1 MNILFILVALVALF
15 LALKAVAFFRREERE
30 EKDIDDSNPYL
41 HPELAEKLL
50 NPEMTVYVRVAR
62 PDEHDEHGKHNS
74 DEQHSRPSS
83 LSGLSS
89 STSPTKRGNER
100 WNEKGSN
107 KRNRRNV
114 YEAFLKP
121 ALDNILSFLGLL
133 LLSPVFI
140 IVIIAI
146 KVDDPGPVF
155 FTQCRITRDKK
166 FFRLHKFR
174 SMKMSTPHDMPT
186 HMLQNPEQYIT
197 RVGKFLRRSSLD
209 ELPQIWDIFRGRMSI
224 IGPRPALWNQADL
237 IFERDRWGA
246 NDIKPGLTGLAQIS
260 GRDQLEIKDKAELDG
275 IYTQQLKENS
285 ISGFSVDIRC
295 FFGTLLPVLRS
306 EGIVEGKKN
315 N

>member
-30 EKDIDDSNPYL
+30 EKDIYDSNPYL

-50 NPEMTVYVRVAR
+50 SQEMAVYVNM
-62 PDEHDEHGKHNS
+62 HQSLNKNS
-74 DEQHSRPSS
+74 KHSRPSS
-83 LSGLSS
+83 IPSKKGN
-89 STSPTKRGNER
+89 KERNRGR
-100 WNEKGSN
+100 N
-107 KRNRRNV
+107 KRRNI
-114 YEAFLKP
+114 YEALLKP
-121 ALDNILSFLGLL
+121 TLDNILSFLGLL

-197 RVGKFLRRSSLD
+197 RVGRFLRRSSLD
-209 ELPQIWDIFRGRMSI
+209 ELPQIWDIFRGKMSVV
-224 IGPRPALWNQADL
+224 GPRPALWNQADL
-237 IFERDRWGA
+237 IAERDRWGA
-246 NDIKPGLTGLAQIS
+246 NDIRPGLTGLAQIS

-285 ISGFSVDIRC
+285 ISGLIVDVKC
-295 FFGTLLPVLRS
+295 FFGTFLPVLRS

>member
-1 MNILFILVALVALF
+1 MNILFIIVALVALF

-30 EKDIDDSNPYL
+30 EKNIDDANPYL

-50 NPEMTVYVRVAR
+50 SPEMAIYVRVAR
-62 PDEHDEHGKHNS
+62 PDEHDEHDKHNS
-74 DEQHSRPSS
+74 DEQHSRPS
-83 LSGLSS
+83 
-89 STSPTKRGNER
+89 K
-100 WNEKGSN
+100 EKTI
-107 KRNRRNV
+107 
-114 YEAFLKP
+114 YEALLKP
-121 ALDNILSFLGLL
+121 ILDNILSFLGLII
-133 LLSPVFI
+133 LSPLFI
-140 IVIIAI
+140 IIVVAI
-146 KVDDPGPVF
+146 KIDDPGPVF

-197 RVGKFLRRSSLD
+197 RVGRFLRRSSLD
-209 ELPQIWDIFRGRMSI
+209 ELPQIWDIFRGKMSV

-246 NDIKPGLTGLAQIS
+246 NDIRPGLTGLAQIS

-275 IYTQQLKENS
+275 IYTQKLRESNG
-285 ISGFSVDIRC
+285 SGFSVDIRC